1 MSLFVSIECYIF
13 IQITKQLKTEMLLG
27 DQGQMEIKKI
37 RFSVNVADNQEL
49 EDVNDK
55 SMDMTQD
62 EIRRTYWLA
71 KSQME
76 EEQESIAYDQK
87 G

>member
-1 MSLFVSIECYIF
+1 MSFVVQIECYIF

-37 RFSVNVADNQEL
+37 RFSVNVTENQEF
-49 EDVNDK
+49 EDINDQ

-62 EIRRTYWLA
+62 EMRRTYQLA
-71 KSQME
+71 KSQI
-76 EEQESIAYDQK
+76 Q
-87 G
+87 GG